1 MAFPPD
7 SRIETDA
14 SGIPARRTRVLL
26 ADDSEHMMREIE
38 YLMAADFDIAGKATN
53 GMEMVS
59 EAARLRPDLIVTDL
73 EMPELSGIEASRAAL
88 KECPG
93 MPIVLLTSYGD
104 RHLVQEALRVGI
116 RAYVLKPSASEE
128 LIPAAHGA
136 LRGETFVSPSL
147 R

>member
-1 MAFPPD
+1 M
-7 SRIETDA
+7 
-14 SGIPARRTRVLL
+14 L
-26 ADDSEHMMREIE
+26 REIE
-38 YLMAADFDIAGKATN
+38 HLLTADFEIAGKATN
-53 GMEMVS
+53 GIEMVA

-73 EMPELSGIEASRAAL
+73 NMPGLSGMEASRAAL
-88 KECPG
+88 RDCPG

-104 RHLVQEALRVGI
+104 RYLVQEALKIGI
-116 RAYVLKPSASEE
+116 RAYVLKPSACDE